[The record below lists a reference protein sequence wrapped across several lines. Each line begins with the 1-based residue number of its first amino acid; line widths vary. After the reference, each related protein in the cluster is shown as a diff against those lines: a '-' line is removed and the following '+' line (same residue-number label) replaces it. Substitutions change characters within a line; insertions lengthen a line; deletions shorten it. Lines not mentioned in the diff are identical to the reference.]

1 MNDLKR
7 LCKEL
12 EKCKIR
18 ENYHTEEIIC
28 ARTKVQDYVG
38 NDSNKFLKLK
48 VLVRTYDDKGKDF
61 TLTLVVL
68 SIFTFMASAFLNV
81 CGGNSITCQ
90 ALLLL
95 YMITLAVFYIYN
107 LISNIYKQMD
117 YEWVK
122 YIEIVLEGINISDLQ

>member
-1 MNDLKR
+1 MNDLTR

-12 EKCKIR
+12 KKCKIR
-18 ENYHTEEIIC
+18 ENHHTEEIIC

-61 TLTLVVL
+61 TLTLLVL

-81 CGGNSITCQ
+81 CGGNSITYQ
-90 ALLLL
+90 AFMLI

-107 LISNIYKQMD
+107 LH
-117 YEWVK
+117 
-122 YIEIVLEGINISDLQ
+122 